1 MENNAARAICSLRF
15 KVSPATAF
23 VDYHRAAAR
32 YRFVYTLSADE
43 VNGGIKMLSCV
54 RRGGFSAFLLAM
66 ASVLMTPVSGLSQ
79 TLPRITVRR
88 VDLVEML
95 RTGRWDTLDHQLSE
109 YEVKAEKDP
118 RFEMTAMVA
127 FGAFDAGN
135 SLIASKLNDW
145 VTAAPNSY
153 AALVARA
160 TCEVGIAQ
168 RYRGTGSGQDVPKET
183 QAYVDKQLQAA
194 VRDAG
199 EAIKI
204 HPNLAPAYALRIKA
218 ARIDGTDDEMA
229 RAKGDALSI
238 VPGSF
243 AVREQIMYALRPRWG
258 GTRQAMQQ
266 LADSSQYYAQQNPA
280 MQFLTGWVTLDEGD
294 DFADTGKWSEAI
306 DKYTQAIQT
315 GGEYWTSYRRR
326 AAAYYAT
333 QQWQKAVSDGTRADD
348 LYPGNSES
356 LRLLAFATA
365 QLKEPEPS
373 ILYIADYMRFEM
385 PEPELFALV
394 KSDQAELK
402 AQGKENW

>member
-1 MENNAARAICSLRF
+1 MS
-15 KVSPATAF
+15 
-23 VDYHRAAAR
+23 
-32 YRFVYTLSADE
+32 
-43 VNGGIKMLSCV
+43 SCI
-54 RRGGFSAFLLAM
+54 RRGGFPALLIAI
-66 ASVLMTPVSGLSQ
+66 AAIIVAPVTGRAQ
-79 TLPRITVRR
+79 TLPKVTVRR
-88 VDLVEML
+88 VDLIEML
-95 RTGRWDTLDHQLSE
+95 RTGRWDTLDAELSA
-109 YEVKAEKDP
+109 YEMKAEKDP
-118 RFEMTAMVA
+118 RYEMNAMVA
-127 FGAFDAGN
+127 FGAFDAG
-135 SLIASKLNDW
+135 SPLIASKLNDW

-160 TCEVGIAQ
+160 TCEVAIGQ
-168 RYRGTGSGQDVPKET
+168 RVRGNGWAQDVPQQNME
-183 QAYVDKQLQAA
+183 ALDKQLAAA
-194 VRDAG
+194 VRDAN

-218 ARIDGTDDEMA
+218 ARIDGSDAEMA
-229 RAKGDALSI
+229 RAKSDALSL

-258 GTRQAMQQ
+258 GTRQEMQQ

-280 MQFLTGWVTLDEGD
+280 MRFLTGWVTLDEGD
-294 DFADTGKWSEAI
+294 DLADAGQWQAAI
-306 DKYTQAIQT
+306 EKYTQAIQT

-333 QQWQKAVSDGTRADD
+333 RQWQNAVADGTRAND

-365 QLKEPEPS
+365 QLEEPEPS
-373 ILYIADYMRFEM
+373 ILYVAEYLRYEM
-385 PEPELFALV
+385 PEPVLFELT